1 MLLDTVSLS
10 RLEYRHLKRVAMLS
24 CGATHGLNETQKG
37 TKSRNI
43 EWNVFLKVS
52 RNVKVVEIRLLFAA
66 QRALERAAC

>member
-52 RNVKVVEIRLLFAA
+52 RNVKVVGIRRLLVTKPSV
-66 QRALERAAC
+66 ERAAC